1 MFLPLCLVLYLKM
14 SKKTKNNVSDIN
26 LCPTDEELERMSK
39 AGLTELYSRL
49 MARKKQINKEFRL
62 ERSKR
67 KLLIKIKHLIE
78 QEIDIR
84 ECDSGLDEEGEE
96 EEEPRKLFTGQELST
111 EEIAKIFQER
121 FNQAQLRYR
130 HDGDVQDVNNI
141 NDNLDNINQEHV
153 DGVKPKIEVKTENV
167 QSQVKQEIKQEI
179 KREIESEPGI
189 KRKIKNE
196 FEDNK
201 KIKIEP
207 E

>member
-1 MFLPLCLVLYLKM
+1 M
-14 SKKTKNNVSDIN
+14 SKKTKSNVSDIN
-26 LCPTDEELERMSK
+26 LCPNDEELEGMSK
-39 AGLTELYSRL
+39 AELTELYSHL
-49 MARKKQINKEFRL
+49 VARKKQINKEFRL

-84 ECDSGLDEEGEE
+84 GCNSGLDEDVED
-96 EEEPRKLFTGQELST
+96 EEEPRKLFTEQELST

-121 FNQAQLRYR
+121 LNQAQSRQR
-130 HDGDVQDVNNI
+130 HDDDVQDVNNV
-141 NDNLDNINQEHV
+141 NDNVDNINQEHV
-153 DGVKPKIEVKTENV
+153 DGVKPKIEIKTENV

-179 KREIESEPGI
+179 KREIKSEPVI

-201 KIKIEP
+201 KIKVEP